1 LIDNFAHV
9 LGEVMLKSL
18 EPLFWAS

>member
-1 LIDNFAHV
+1 LIDDFAHV

>member
-1 LIDNFAHV
+1 LIDDFAHV

-18 EPLFWAS
+18 ELLFWAS

>member
-1 LIDNFAHV
+1 LIDDFAHV
-9 LGEVMLKSL
+9 LGKVMLKSL